1 MTPASPPPPPGPL
14 DGIRVL
20 DASTG
25 VAGPMAAM
33 YLADFGADVVKL
45 EPPGGDPAR
54 ARPGFAMWNRNKRGI
69 VIDPADPAARA
80 RRDAFL
86 RGADVCLF
94 SETLDELRH
103 HGLDPETVRAR
114 NGRLIYLHVPPSC
127 PTPLPGPA
135 AGSRPR

>member
-1 MTPASPPPPPGPL
+1 MTPASATPPPGPL

-25 VAGPMAAM
+25 IAGPMAAM

-45 EPPGGDPAR
+45 EPPGGDPGR
-54 ARPGFAMWNRNKRGI
+54 ARPGFAIWNRNKRSI

-94 SETLDELRH
+94 SETLDVLAQR
-103 HGLDPETVRAR
+103 GLDPETVRAA
-114 NGRLIYLHVPPSC
+114 
-127 PTPLPGPA
+127 TA
-135 AGSRPR
+135 A